1 MEVSHAACAARLS
14 GPGHEDGPQLA
25 HCPGE
30 AGLDLEIQGQAST
43 RVPHVPEKPHHT
55 CEASACT
62 GHPATPPRGPQAKG
76 GSPCRITGAGNEG
89 HAAPWSVQHMQ
100 ATHERGS
107 LGVTHLALGLFPPSS
122 LMLCR
127 PRSHAD
133 TSIGPKGLAT
143 VLCCRSQA
151 ASILPRTWRNSFG
164 SEKACG
170 KELGQFHTQQEP
182 QLLKI
187 GNIFQ
192 SRPPPIWGFAHMCH
206 FYSTATLRTEVTA

>member
-1 MEVSHAACAARLS
+1 MRHQRALAIRQLLPGARKPRAGPCAES
-14 GPGHEDGPQLA
+14 Q
-25 HCPGE
+25 
-30 AGLDLEIQGQAST
+30 
-43 RVPHVPEKPHHT
+43 VPVTK
-55 CEASACT
+55 
-62 GHPATPPRGPQAKG
+62 GMLPRGQ
-76 GSPCRITGAGNEG
+76 C
-89 HAAPWSVQHMQ
+89 MQ

-151 ASILPRTWRNSFG
+151 ASILPRAWRNSFG

-170 KELGQFHTQQEP
+170 KGLGQFHTQQKP

-192 SRPPPIWGFAHMCH
+192 SRPPPTPRFGDLLIC
-206 FYSTATLRTEVTA
+206 VTFTVRLL